1 MEINR
6 GKVGIAMA
14 MDIAAFFQN
23 VVLTFL
29 LVITF
34 FFLVLAFL
42 YMIYGREEAAP
53 AGAPKT
59 PKTKAS
65 TSA

>member
-1 MEINR
+1 
-6 GKVGIAMA
+6 MA
-14 MDIAAFFQN
+14 LSEVAFFEN

-34 FFLVLAFL
+34 FFLILAFL

-59 PKTKAS
+59 PKTK
-65 TSA
+65 TSSGA